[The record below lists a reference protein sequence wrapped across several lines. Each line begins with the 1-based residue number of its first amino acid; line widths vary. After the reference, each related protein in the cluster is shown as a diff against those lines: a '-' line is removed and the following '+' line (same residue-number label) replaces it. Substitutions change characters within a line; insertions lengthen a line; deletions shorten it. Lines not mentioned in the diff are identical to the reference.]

1 MGGPIPTDYMTKYS
15 LSPEQFMKMKD
26 KFSKKEI
33 FVSPGNEAECEFV
46 VD

>member
-15 LSPEQFMKMKD
+15 LTPEQFQKMKE

-33 FVSPGNEAECEFV
+33 FTVPQNESEREFV

>member
-15 LSPEQFMKMKD
+15 LTPEQLQKMKE

-33 FVSPGNEAECEFV
+33 FVVPQSDCEREFV